1 MRILAIGDVIGK
13 PGRQALD
20 TFLPQMK
27 QEYAVDLTI
36 VNAENSAHGIGVTP
50 ETAEELLKAG
60 ADVLT
65 SGNHVWA
72 HKTILPCLDSE
83 MPLIRPLNYPPGVP
97 GKGYI
102 IKNGVLVVNLIGR
115 TFMDNYD
122 SPFRTMDTLLAQLE
136 NKPKIII
143 VDFHAEAT
151 SEKVAL
157 GRYLDGR
164 VSAVLGTHTHVG
176 TIDATILH
184 GGTAYV
190 TDIGMTGPVDSVIG
204 DDPENVLKRFLTQ
217 LPHRLSAG
225 SGKSVINAIL
235 VTVDE
240 ITGKASG
247 IERIQR
253 ETE

>member
-72 HKTILPCLDSE
+72 HKTIIPCLDSE

-102 IKNGVLVVNLIGR
+102 VKKGVLVVNLIGR

-122 SPFRTMDTLLAQLE
+122 SPFRIMDALLDQLE

-176 TIDATILH
+176 TIDAMILN

-225 SGKSVINAIL
+225 SGKSVVNAIL
-235 VTVDE
+235 VSVDE
-240 ITGKASG
+240 TTGKASG